1 MYSEVTQVTL
11 RKSGVSQRECGP
23 VRLGEITQNTLRQR
37 QFAVQL
43 ITVCGRFLRSIT
55 LVQTRFR

>member
-1 MYSEVTQVTL
+1 ML
-11 RKSGVSQRECGP
+11 RKSGVSQRECGR
-23 VRLGEITQNTLRQR
+23 VGVGEITQNTLRQR

-43 ITVCGRFLRSIT
+43 KRVCGRFLRSIT